1 MTTQRLLAASFIVL
15 ALAMIA
21 WDILMA
27 GRITNL
33 RRIPRSFQALTGI
46 AGLLLVPAL
55 VVAYTSASMLYGRA
69 IFLVAWLW
77 PFTASLFV
85 LQTILALARRLVTPL
100 LGFPLLVYNT
110 IIAVVA
116 IAKFTIASGGTPP
129 DLALAFNAAQA
140 SMLGTFF
147 GAAAL
152 WNPLYMQVPLFAPSL
167 PARWG
172 FTRLARV
179 VLAGTAIALTVLV
192 VIEMPG
198 AFAAI
203 NSYQTHQN
211 DQLQEHPEGDF
222 RVGLK
227 IFPDLRNGPPPL
239 AIRHD
244 FALADTMRVDAL
256 SVVVNPEGARGVPLD
271 SLARAIERER
281 SDSTLLIVALGYP
294 KDGGDQIRA
303 SRQAYTEARI
313 RDIDRLAR
321 RLRPSYIIP
330 AVDPL
335 EEGDRVLGDQTPAY
349 WIEYLTRAAA
359 AAHYVNPNIKVGVSM
374 SSYGT
379 RDSILYAWA
388 ARPGTPINTVGFSL
402 FAGFDGARSL
412 DTEMR
417 VAQRWMRQFPKP
429 KEHWVFAA
437 GGYPLLHGE
446 LNQQRA
452 IWGVLAWATAEQPIK
467 GFVVYEAGDYN
478 TVRGLRAP
486 SGRLRAATARILKA
500 DSALKSSAVA
510 GVGVSS
516 APVPVP
522 PAGTAR

>member
-1 MTTQRLLAASFIVL
+1 MTTQSLLAASFL
-15 ALAMIA
+15 ALAVAMIA

-27 GRITNL
+27 GRITHL

-46 AGLLLVPAL
+46 AGLLILPAL

-77 PFTASLFV
+77 PFTACLFV
-85 LQTILALARRLVTPL
+85 LQTVLALARRLVTPL

-116 IAKFTIASGGTPP
+116 VAKFTIASGGTPP
-129 DLALAFNAAQA
+129 DLTLAFNAAQA

-172 FTRLARV
+172 VTRFVRV
-179 VLAGTAIALTVLV
+179 ILAGAAIALTALV

-198 AFAAI
+198 AFAGI
-203 NSYQTHQN
+203 NSYQSHR
-211 DQLQEHPEGDF
+211 DDKPQEHPEGDF
-222 RVGLK
+222 RLGLK
-227 IFPDLRNGPPPL
+227 IFPDLRGGPPPL

-244 FALADTMRVDAL
+244 FNLADTMRVDAM
-256 SVVVNPEGARGVPLD
+256 SVVVHPEGARGVALD
-271 SLARAIERER
+271 SLARSIERRR

-294 KDGGDQIRA
+294 KDGAEQIRR
-303 SRQAYTEARI
+303 SREAYTEARV

-321 RLRPSYIIP
+321 RLRPNYIIP

-335 EEGDRVLGDQTPAY
+335 EEGDRVLGDQTPEY
-349 WIEYLTRAAA
+349 WIGYLTRAAQI
-359 AAHYVNPNIKVGVSM
+359 AHYVNPNIKVGVAM
-374 SSYGT
+374 SSYGG
-379 RDSILYAWA
+379 RDSTLYAWA
-388 ARPGTPINTVGFSL
+388 ARPGTPINVVGFSL
-402 FAGFDGARSL
+402 FAGFDGVRSL
-412 DTEMR
+412 DTHMR

-446 LNQQRA
+446 INQLYA
-452 IWGVLAWATAEQPIK
+452 IWGVFTWATAEQPIK
-467 GFVVYEAGDYN
+467 GVVFYEAGDYN

-486 SGRLRAATARILKA
+486 SGRLRAATAKILQA
-500 DSALKSSAVA
+500 DSLLQSSEVKGAV
-510 GVGVSS
+510 
-516 APVPVP
+516 P
-522 PAGTAR
+522 

>member
-1 MTTQRLLAASFIVL
+1 MTTQSLLAASFL
-15 ALAMIA
+15 ALAVAMIA

-27 GRITNL
+27 GRITHL

-46 AGLLLVPAL
+46 AGLLILPAL

-77 PFTASLFV
+77 PFTACLFV
-85 LQTILALARRLVTPL
+85 LQTVLALGRRLVTPL

-116 IAKFTIASGGTPP
+116 VAKFTIASGGTPP

-172 FTRLARV
+172 FTRAVRV
-179 VLAGTAIALTVLV
+179 VLAGAAIALTALV

-203 NSYQTHQN
+203 NSYQTHR
-211 DQLQEHPEGDF
+211 DDKPQEHPEGDF
-222 RVGLK
+222 RLGLK
-227 IFPDLRNGPPPL
+227 IFPDLRSGPPPL

-244 FALADTMRVDAL
+244 LNLADTMRIDAM
-256 SVVVNPEGARGVPLD
+256 SVVVHPEGARGVPLD
-271 SLARAIERER
+271 SLARTIERRR

-294 KDGGDQIRA
+294 KDGSEQIRQ
-303 SRQAYTEARI
+303 SREAYTEARV

-321 RLRPSYIIP
+321 RLRPNYIIP

-335 EEGDRVLGDQTPAY
+335 EEGDRVLGDQTPEY
-349 WIEYLTRAAA
+349 WIGYLTRAAQI
-359 AAHYVNPNIKVGVSM
+359 AHYVNPNIKVAVAM

-388 ARPGTPINTVGFSL
+388 ARPGTPINAVGFSL
-402 FAGFDGARSL
+402 YAGFDGVRSL
-412 DTEMR
+412 DTHMR

-446 LNQQRA
+446 INQRHA
-452 IWGVLAWATAEQPIK
+452 IWGVFAWATTEQPIK
-467 GFVVYEAGDYN
+467 GLVFYEAGDYN

-486 SGRLRAATARILKA
+486 SGRLRAATAKILQA
-500 DSALKSSAVA
+500 DSLLQSSVVKGAI
-510 GVGVSS
+510 
-516 APVPVP
+516 P
-522 PAGTAR
+522 

>member
-1 MTTQRLLAASFIVL
+1 MTTQSLLATSFIGL
-15 ALAMIA
+15 AIAMIA

-33 RRIPRSFQALTGI
+33 RKIPRSFQAITGI

-77 PFTASLFV
+77 PFTACLFV
-85 LQTILALARRLVTPL
+85 LQTVLALGRRLVTPL

-116 IAKFTIASGGTPP
+116 VAKFTIASGGTPP
-129 DLALAFNAAQA
+129 DLALAINAAQA
-140 SMLGTFF
+140 SMLGAFF
-147 GAAAL
+147 GTAAL
-152 WNPLYMQVPLFAPSL
+152 WNPIYMQVPIFAPSL

-179 VLAGTAIALTVLV
+179 VLAGAAIALTALV
-192 VIEMPG
+192 VIEIPG
-198 AFAAI
+198 AFAGI
-203 NSYQTHQN
+203 NSYLSHQK

-222 RVGLK
+222 RMGLK

-239 AIRHD
+239 ALRHD
-244 FALADTMRVDAL
+244 LALADTMRVDAI
-256 SVVVNPEGARGVPLD
+256 SVVVHPEAARGVALD
-271 SLARAIERER
+271 SLARSIERKR
-281 SDSTLLIVALGYP
+281 ADSTLLIIALGYP
-294 KDGGDQIRA
+294 KDGRDQIRK
-303 SRQAYTEARI
+303 SREAYTQARV
-313 RDIDRLAR
+313 RDVDRLAR
-321 RLRPSYIIP
+321 RLRPDYLLP

-335 EEGDRVLGDQTPAY
+335 EEGDRVLGDQTPQY
-349 WIEYLTRAAA
+349 WIEYLTRAAQI
-359 AAHYVNPNIKVGVSM
+359 AHHVNPNIKVGVAM

-379 RDSILYAWA
+379 RDSVLYAWA
-388 ARPGTPINTVGFSL
+388 ARRGSPINTVGFSL
-402 FAGFDGARSL
+402 FAGFDGVRSL
-412 DTEMR
+412 DTHLR

-446 LNQQRA
+446 ANHREA
-452 IWGVLAWATAEQPIK
+452 VWGVLAWATAEPAIK
-467 GFVVYEAGDYN
+467 GLVVYEAGDYT

-486 SGRLRAATARILKA
+486 SGRLRLATAKMMQA
-500 DSALKSSAVA
+500 DSLLKSSVVA
-510 GVGVSS
+510 GA
-516 APVPVP
+516 AP
-522 PAGTAR
+522 